1 MCIRDRIQT
10 DILSPLKQGTKKEC
24 DCDSF
29 TGRSPLSQNIKHYR
43 RKLRSSF
50 QVLQIIVLHVNN
62 VSDIAGIVK
71 NNVTLLTGIQCE
83 KVGPP
88 VLQY

>member
-1 MCIRDRIQT
+1 MMI
-10 DILSPLKQGTKKEC
+10 
-24 DCDSF
+24 DS
-29 TGRSPLSQNIKHYR
+29 TSNIYI
-43 RKLRSSF
+43 F
-50 QVLQIIVLHVNN
+50 QVLQIIVIRVNN